1 MSKRLAGS
9 SLLESYTAER
19 RPVDAVLVHQSNNG
33 ICAHA
38 NLWEVIGMSAPT
50 HEDGAKQLAMLSE
63 ATPEGE
69 ALE

>member
-1 MSKRLAGS
+1 
-9 SLLESYTAER
+9 
-19 RPVDAVLVHQSNNG
+19 VDAVLVHQSNNG